1 MNFQFK
7 APSDTVN
14 DKTRDEFEELNPGKS
29 SEIEEEERALSEESL
44 EGTQV
49 FTQNNQCF
57 SSRFSSTSRKE
68 ETETV

>member
-44 EGTQV
+44 EGTQHIM
-49 FTQNNQCF
+49 QNSQCF
-57 SSRFSSTSRKE
+57 SNRFFSTNKKE
-68 ETETV
+68 KTETT